1 MCNNTLCYS
10 FEKNRQIQQ
19 GSRDRA
25 VHIPCKKGTH
35 LVIKSGP
42 LFFFFADFNITGIIN
57 MHCEDIILVINCN
70 TLEVRSSHLDS
81 MLLFIL
87 YNASAIFGPNQQSL
101 IELMKE
107 P

>member
-1 MCNNTLCYS
+1 
-10 FEKNRQIQQ
+10 
-19 GSRDRA
+19 
-25 VHIPCKKGTH
+25 
-35 LVIKSGP
+35 
-42 LFFFFADFNITGIIN
+42 

-70 TLEVRSSHLDS
+70 TLEVRSSRLDS